1 MHLEIRPEP
10 SEQERAAIEA
20 ALAQE
25 AETAP
30 SPWSPWSQSAHP
42 RQEELE
48 EP

>member
-10 SEQERAAIEA
+10 SDQERAAIEA

-30 SPWSPWSQSAHP
+30 SPWPQSALPGH
-42 RQEELE
+42 EELE